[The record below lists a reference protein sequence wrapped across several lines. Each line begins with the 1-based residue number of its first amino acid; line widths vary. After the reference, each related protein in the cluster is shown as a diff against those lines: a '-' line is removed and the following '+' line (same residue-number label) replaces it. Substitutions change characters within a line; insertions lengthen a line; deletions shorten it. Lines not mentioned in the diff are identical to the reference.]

1 MLPSVRVSAS
11 EFPKKLI
18 ACLVEAALLCFCAS
32 TYACSLIGKYALMG
46 STCETEVKT
55 ELGPTRLPIWTCAI
69 PAIPSNS
76 EVTFVHPRLGSDC
89 STAALFDST
98 DAWAPSLA

>member
-1 MLPSVRVSAS
+1 
-11 EFPKKLI
+11 
-18 ACLVEAALLCFCAS
+18 
-32 TYACSLIGKYALMG
+32 MG
-46 STCETEVKT
+46 STCETDVKI

-76 EVTFVHPRLGSDC
+76 DVTFVHSRLSSAC

-98 DAWAPSLA
+98 AAWAPSLA